1 MSSLNS
7 LTYEDLGSTAQRER
21 RKRIL
26 DATIAL
32 ASKGGFDAVQMRAV
46 AEKAD
51 VALGTLY
58 RYFPSKI
65 HLLVSVLAQQFEVAG
80 DTLSRKTIP
89 GDTPADRVMFVLG
102 RTTQTLQREPNL
114 TEALTRAFMFADA
127 SVAQEIEVVAAHVRR
142 MLLLAMREP
151 GTHSDVPEPTEEEV
165 AVTKVIGDVWL
176 ASLVQWVTG
185 RASAHDVATS
195 LDVAVRLL
203 LR

>member
-1 MSSLNS
+1 MRSLNTLS
-7 LTYEDLGSTAQRER
+7 FEDRGSPAQRER
-21 RKRIL
+21 RRRIL
-26 DATIAL
+26 EAATTL
-32 ASKGGFDAVQMRAV
+32 AAKGGFEQMQMRAV
-46 AEKAD
+46 AEHAD

-151 GTHSDVPEPTEEEV
+151 GTPSDVPEPTEEEV